1 MSTRTS
7 TTTLKVQVMPE
18 AAATYRF
25 DPFDPVDYAVAMGAE
40 RASAAL
46 GSAPVEVDSP
56 GPV

>member
-1 MSTRTS
+1 
-7 TTTLKVQVMPE
+7 MPE

-25 DPFDPVDYAVAMGAE
+25 DPFDPGLDYAVAMGAE